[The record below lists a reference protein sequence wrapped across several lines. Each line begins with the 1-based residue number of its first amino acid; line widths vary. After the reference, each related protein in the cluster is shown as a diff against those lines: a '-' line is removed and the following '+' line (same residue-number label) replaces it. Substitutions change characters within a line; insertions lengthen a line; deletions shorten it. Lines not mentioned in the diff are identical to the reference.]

1 MKIDISF
8 FLTRRFW
15 LGLLAVIVIAAI
27 MFIRSAPVQTV
38 LEGMTP
44 PDLPKVELA
53 QNTVPLAQNW
63 DAAVSERFHFISQG
77 TATIPVPY
85 EWFIAL
91 EQPESSVW
99 GLLWPGAEDLFRA
112 PEYLN
117 RYGYIPAPA
126 SPANPDGLPIGF
138 AKSPFQNIP
147 GYPNTTSSI
156 GFTCAACHTGRLTHD
171 GTDYIVNGGP
181 ALADF
186 QLFSNGFGAALAQT
200 VISSKLPL
208 PNRRFDRFARRVLG
222 TSYNAA
228 TKAQLAKQLLNV
240 VAGAAGASD
249 AVSVVEGFGRLDALN
264 RIGNQVFANNVHR
277 PENYVAIEAP
287 VNFPHIW
294 TTSWF
299 DWVQYDGSI
308 MQPLI
313 RNAGEAVGVAATIN
327 MTAPIGGG
335 RFDSSIPVE
344 NLKWIEDTLSGGTP
358 PYERKR
364 FDGLHGPSWPETFGP
379 IDTALASEGGDL
391 YQKHC
396 AGCHL
401 PPLSSDAIWSDR
413 YFQKIRYKANGQI
426 VLTSEAFLALNIIKL
441 DRIGTDPGQA
451 NILTKRTV
459 NTAGNAITG
468 TAGLGLDATVCVP
481 SPTFDNKNPRYAAA
495 ELDSQ
500 IERRADNTENGLV
513 EVQIK
518 DGPTVSFALALGAIV
533 QQTNDAWFDTNFVP
547 QEDRRFFEGERPN
560 CLQKGAGYKARP
572 LNGVWATAPFLHN
585 GSVPTLDDLLR
596 PVDERPRF
604 VRLGSAEFDPKKVG
618 LAQGDWP
625 KNSYPPYVDGYFVMD
640 TGIAGNLNTGHAFGK
655 TAAGDSAGVIGPKF
669 TDSQRLAIIEFLKT
683 L

>member
-1 MKIDISF
+1 MKIDISL

-15 LGLLAVIVIAAI
+15 LGLLAVIVIAAVLF
-27 MFIRSAPVQTV
+27 MRSAPVQTV

-44 PDLPKVELA
+44 PALPKIALA
-53 QNTVPLAQNW
+53 KNTVSLAQNW
-63 DAAVSERFHFISQG
+63 DPAVTERFHFISQG
-77 TATIPVPY
+77 TSTLPVPY
-85 EWFIAL
+85 AWFTAL
-91 EQPESSVW
+91 EQPESSFW
-99 GLLWPGAEDLFRA
+99 GLLWPSANDRFIA
-112 PEYLN
+112 PDYLN
-117 RYGYIPAPA
+117 RYGFIPAAA
-126 SPANPDGLPIGF
+126 SKENPDGLPIGF
-138 AKSPFQNIP
+138 AKTPFQTIS
-147 GYPNTTSSI
+147 GYPNTTTSI
-156 GFTCAACHTGRLTHD
+156 GLTCAACHTGRLNYE

-181 ALADF
+181 ATVDL
-186 QLFSNGFGAALAQT
+186 QLFSGGLGAALAQT

-208 PNRRFDRFARRVLG
+208 PNRRFDRFARNVLG
-222 TSYNAA
+222 DSYNTAN
-228 TKAQLAKQLLNV
+228 KAKLASELLAV
-240 VAGAAGASD
+240 VAGAANASD

-313 RNAGEAVGVAATIN
+313 RNSGEAVGVAATIN
-327 MTAPIGGG
+327 MTAPIGAG
-335 RFDSSIPVE
+335 RFDSAIPVE
-344 NLKWIEDTLSGGTP
+344 NLKWIEDSLSGGTP
-358 PYERKR
+358 PYEKRR
-364 FDGLHGPSWPETFGP
+364 FDGLHAPSWPETFGP

-401 PPLSSDAIWSDR
+401 PPLSSPAIWSDR
-413 YFQKIRYKANGQI
+413 YFQKIAYEKNGQP
-426 VLTSEAFLALNIIKL
+426 VQTTEAFLALNIIEL
-441 DRIGTDPGQA
+441 DHIGTDPAQA
-451 NILTKRTV
+451 NVLTKRTV
-459 NTAGNAITG
+459 NTAGNTITG
-468 TAGLGLDATVCVP
+468 AAGLGLDATVCVP
-481 SPTFDNKNPRYAAA
+481 RPDFAGKNPRYALA

-500 IERRADNTENGLV
+500 IEQRSDKGENKLV
-513 EVQIK
+513 EVHIK

-533 QQTNDAWFDTNFVP
+533 QQTNQAWFDTNFVP
-547 QEDRRFFEGERPN
+547 KDIRPYFEGERPN

-596 PVDERPRF
+596 PADERPRF
-604 VRLGSAEFDPKKVG
+604 VRLGSTEFDPKKVG

-625 KNSYPPYVDGYFVMD
+625 KNSYPPYVNGYFVMD
-640 TGIAGNLNTGHAFGK
+640 TSIPGNLNTGHAFGK
-655 TAAGDSAGVIGPKF
+655 TAAGDSTGVIGPKF
-669 TDSQRLAIIEFLKT
+669 TNQQRMAIIEFLKT